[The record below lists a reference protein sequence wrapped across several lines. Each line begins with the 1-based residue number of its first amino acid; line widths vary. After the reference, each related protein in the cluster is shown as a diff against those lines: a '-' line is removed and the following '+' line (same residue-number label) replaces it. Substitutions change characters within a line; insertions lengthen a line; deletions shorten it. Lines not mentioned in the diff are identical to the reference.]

1 MPREVGLCTG
11 RCPKTLARPAQ
22 LKHRPFGA
30 EIESLSRSVRERWL
44 PPQCPW
50 LAAAAVPSELGL
62 WGGVL
67 GLPRRLS
74 LEELLLVLAPAPA
87 PTADQGGQQAGRCRW
102 NGLAGRRAARRG
114 GPFRRAPHHGVRL
127 ARLVVG
133 GVRVRTVV
141 QQVLAHLPRTQRRAG
156 GGGAESSGHCGNAPR
171 RQRRRRRRRARTSG
185 MLWLAATCSAV
196 SPSGPKRESSGSSR
210 TTAGNETRWAGPA
223 RKQPRSRSG
232 NKRGHINVA
241 ATASRGGGGGGLS
254 VCVC

>member
-1 MPREVGLCTG
+1 MPREVGLCKG
-11 RCPKTLARPAQ
+11 RCPKTLTRPAQ

-156 GGGAESSGHCGNAPR
+156 GAAQRAQGTVATHRGGS
-171 RQRRRRRRRARTSG
+171 
-185 MLWLAATCSAV
+185 
-196 SPSGPKRESSGSSR
+196 
-210 TTAGNETRWAGPA
+210 
-223 RKQPRSRSG
+223 
-232 NKRGHINVA
+232 
-241 ATASRGGGGGGLS
+241 GGGGGGGRGPPACCGSQPRAAPCRRLAQRERVQGAAGQPRAMRRVGQGQLGS
-254 VCVC
+254 SRAAAAGTNAGTLTSQPQLPAAAAAAAA